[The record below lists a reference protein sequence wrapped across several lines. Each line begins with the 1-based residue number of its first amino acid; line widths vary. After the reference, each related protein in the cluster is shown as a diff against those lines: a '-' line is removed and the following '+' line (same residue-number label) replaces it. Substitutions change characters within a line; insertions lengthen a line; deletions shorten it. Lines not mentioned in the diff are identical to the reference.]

1 MQRSRC
7 STTTTEAVVVVI
19 KKWGL
24 NPLRFTTRPP
34 SGCGPLS
41 HSQHHRHRATG
52 GRRGT
57 HSRDT
62 ARVVETRTR
71 ICAISVVTV
80 SSAGPG
86 ARPAPA
92 LERNCCNGPRSQV
105 DLAHKRSARDHTRTR
120 GRLLALAHCV
130 HTQHHSDYIYI
141 THPHTLQYGY
151 AHGLAAIA
159 PLLASSKA
167 VPLPRPRLYR
177 SSPPPHGALE
187 VLAGRGVAPAVGLEQ
202 KRGTRAAAVRR

>member
-1 MQRSRC
+1 MVQGL
-7 STTTTEAVVVVI
+7 
-19 KKWGL
+19 KWI
-24 NPLRFTTRPP
+24 LRTNVP
-34 SGCGPLS
+34 
-41 HSQHHRHRATG
+41 
-52 GRRGT
+52 RGT
-57 HSRDT
+57 T
-62 ARVVETRTR
+62 LARGVGSWHLP
-71 ICAISVVTV
+71 I
-80 SSAGPG
+80 
-86 ARPAPA
+86 
-92 LERNCCNGPRSQV
+92 
-105 DLAHKRSARDHTRTR
+105 
-120 GRLLALAHCV
+120 V

-202 KRGTRAAAVRR
+202 KRGTRAAAARR